1 MTGGEKER
9 PAGDMV
15 WWVLPVGVFFLCFF
29 TLTLNLTDP
38 GFTWDEA
45 ETNFPAARNQAEWF
59 RGLFS
64 GETEFSEESV
74 RKHFET
80 ESDHPSLPR
89 TLLALSRVLLPESVS
104 DRFAF
109 RLPTALLVS
118 LFTAFFVLHL
128 RRYCG
133 PAAALGAIFLFTHP
147 RWFGHAHLAEYDIL
161 IAIAWW
167 FAAMGFY
174 SAFRTDGTSTGGTGW
189 RKPILAA
196 LLFGLALS
204 TKLHAF
210 FIPFPLLAWV
220 LIFRKWEAWRWAA
233 ASAVLGP
240 AVYLLTQPYLWWD
253 TLERL
258 QNRFLDYS
266 EKVPITT
273 YYLGEWFPGTVPW
286 HYPWV
291 MLVVTMPVGF
301 LLLTL
306 IGLAR
311 WGIDLRH
318 PTPENRARIE
328 RLTFFA
334 LNAITTPLLF
344 SWKSPYD
351 GIRLFLVALPFLAAI
366 LAEGVQAL
374 VDTVSEKEGNESKP
388 PSIARKVAIGLTGA
402 LLVLQFYSVL
412 STQPFHLTYYS
423 PLVGGIRGA
432 HFRGFETIYWCE
444 ALHDGFVEYLAK
456 RFPGD
461 VNIHLHAMDEPP
473 LREHQREGRAPA
485 EWRFNQPGLPDLHII
500 QFRQGF
506 FGPME
511 KRLIASDYEI
521 VAEVEMKG
529 IPLMRA
535 YWTPK

>member
-1 MTGGEKER
+1 MTGGEGER
-9 PAGDMV
+9 PAGKKIG
-15 WWVLPVGVFFLCFF
+15 WFLPVGIFLLCLFAF
-29 TLTLNLTDP
+29 TQNLTVP

-59 RGLFS
+59 RGLAS
-64 GETEFSEESV
+64 GETGFTEESV
-74 RKHFET
+74 RKHFQT

-89 TLLALSRVLLPESVS
+89 TLMALSRVLLPESVS

-118 LFTAFFVLHL
+118 LFTAFFVLDL
-128 RRYCG
+128 RKYCG
-133 PAAALGAIFLFTHP
+133 RAASYGALFLLVHP
-147 RWFGHAHLAEYDIL
+147 RWFGHAQLAEYDIL

-174 SAFRTDGTSTGGTGW
+174 SAFRTDETTTEETGW

-220 LIFRKWEAWRWAA
+220 LIFRKWGAWRWAA
-233 ASAVLGP
+233 ASAILGP

-253 TLERL
+253 TFERL

-291 MLVVTMPVGF
+291 MLAVTAPIGF

-306 IGLAR
+306 CGLVR

-328 RLTFFA
+328 RLTFFV
-334 LNAITTPLLF
+334 LNAVATPLLF

-366 LAEGVQAL
+366 LGEGIQAIANIRSL
-374 VDTVSEKEGNESKP
+374 EEGKEATLPSKG
-388 PSIARKVAIGLTGA
+388 RKVASGVIGA
-402 LLVLQFYSVL
+402 LLLLQLYSIL
-412 STQPFHLTYYS
+412 STQPFHLAYYS
-423 PLVGGIRGA
+423 PLVGGIQGA
-432 HFRGFETIYWCE
+432 NARGFETIYWCE
-444 ALHDGFVEYLAK
+444 GLHDKFVEDLA
-456 RFPGD
+456 REFPGAA
-461 VNIHLHAMDEPP
+461 NIHLHAMDDPP
-473 LREHQREGRAPA
+473 LKEHQREGRAPA
-485 EWRFNQPGLPDLHII
+485 EWRFNQPGLPDLHLI

-521 VAEVEMKG
+521 VGEVEMKG

-535 YWTPK
+535 YRTPK